1 MLTGRA
7 SKANEPPFF
16 LFRGCQAVSG
26 TGSHACGGKARMTVL
41 VRMDVCTSWS
51 TRFFRF
57 SGHCLFAS
65 QANGCIQ
72 TCPSCSL
79 TSGSTKN
86 TSPGQL
92 AVPYRSFR
100 YLQPQASLGSYRH
113 AKVCL
118 VATLGYFFG
127 ASCRMARMVFIK
139 QLRKAMRHVCAFYS
153 VVFGQS
159 SNILFRMAC
168 QSYSY
173 SNLLW
178 TNIS

>member
-1 MLTGRA
+1 MIN
-7 SKANEPPFF
+7 NEGWYMRKGSLCDVDWPRQQSERTPFF

-118 VATLGYFFG
+118 VATLGT
-127 ASCRMARMVFIK
+127 S
-139 QLRKAMRHVCAFYS
+139 S
-153 VVFGQS
+153 VLPAGWRGWFS
-159 SNILFRMAC
+159 
-168 QSYSY
+168 
-173 SNLLW
+173 
-178 TNIS
+178 

>member
-1 MLTGRA
+1 
-7 SKANEPPFF
+7 
-16 LFRGCQAVSG
+16 
-26 TGSHACGGKARMTVL
+26 MTVL

-92 AVPYRSFR
+92 AVSIVSVPA
-100 YLQPQASLGSYRH
+100 ASSEP
-113 AKVCL
+113 
-118 VATLGYFFG
+118 
-127 ASCRMARMVFIK
+127 
-139 QLRKAMRHVCAFYS
+139 RKLPSR
-153 VVFGQS
+153 
-159 SNILFRMAC
+159 
-168 QSYSY
+168 
-173 SNLLW
+173 
-178 TNIS
+178 